1 MVLCKSTRADDVAP
15 VCGLAFVDVHDGY
28 NASSTSLN
36 NDAASLVELES
47 EDVFVVGESDD
58 ELNDK
63 FTATRDDCPAGPPVR
78 VLPVDAVVLFM
89 NTDNVWCFLTLAIG
103 TYDHA
108 VEVLDD
114 AQAVTAE
121 LQIVRAVAEATVAEV
136 EGLLA
141 MEGCSWICVWDGL
154 VLLASIRAGVNLCR
168 LLTISL
174 NAIR

>member
-78 VLPVDAVVLFM
+78 VLPVDAVVLFVDA
-89 NTDNVWCFLTLAIG
+89 NDIWCLLALAIWTDN
-103 TYDHA
+103 HA
-108 VEVLDD
+108 VEILND
-114 AQAVTAE
+114 A
-121 LQIVRAVAEATVAEV
+121 
-136 EGLLA
+136 
-141 MEGCSWICVWDGL
+141 
-154 VLLASIRAGVNLCR
+154 
-168 LLTISL
+168 
-174 NAIR
+174 